1 MVGPAEGINLAS
13 SSENVKSKG
22 VKADWIYSTLP
33 INIAIG
39 PVSTFIQLYILTLH
53 GTVIDIALA
62 TTLFNAVSIPASI
75 IWGFATDRSE
85 RRKPIIVLSYVA
97 VAATLV
103 MFLSAN
109 TIYGVDVLYSI
120 FSLVSSA
127 AATPLNML
135 IMETQPKSRWAA
147 VFARL
152 SMMSSVGVVGG
163 LLLGVA
169 WGDFLP
175 FTLLVIPLTCL
186 SILSAAM
193 SVVMIKEPGIGFER
207 VMIVMFSRSFFQRLL
222 ALPLFFL
229 KIPSLMDFRRFFKG
243 GRSPLTREPVLLYS
257 SIAAFYF
264 ASGIFNTSLVPS
276 LYSADVSK
284 SEVFLVSLIS
294 MIVQTISFSYYG
306 KRMNQQNLRQSAFG
320 GLVLRSVSYLAIGV
334 SAFFLTGLAFLAYT
348 TVFYTLAAGLAY
360 AVYYAASNVMVFN
373 TLGRSGQGSA
383 LGVYSALVG
392 FATMVGSFISGFI
405 SFYTGFYLTFLI
417 AGLFMASGAAFTY
430 MLSPSNPYLNE
441 DVA

>member
-1 MVGPAEGINLAS
+1 LAS
-13 SSENVKSKG
+13 SSESAKSKDVRG
-22 VKADWIYSTLP
+22 DWIYATLP

-39 PVSTFIQLYILTLH
+39 PVSTFVQLYILTLH
-53 GTVIDIALA
+53 GTVIDIAIA
-62 TTLFNAVSIPASI
+62 TTLFNAVTIPAAI
-75 IWGFATDRSE
+75 IWGFTTDRSE

-97 VAATLV
+97 VAATLIL
-103 MFLSAN
+103 FLSAR
-109 TIYGVDVLYSI
+109 TIYGVEVLYST

-135 IMETQPKSRWAA
+135 IMETQPKSRWAL

-152 SMMSSVGVVGG
+152 SMMSSVGVVVG

-175 FTLLVIPLTCL
+175 FTLLVIPLTGL
-186 SILSAAM
+186 SVLSAAM
-193 SVVMIKEPGIGFER
+193 SAVMIKEPGFTFER
-207 VMIVMFSRSFFQRLL
+207 DMIVMFSRSFFQRLL

-229 KIPSLMDFRRFFKG
+229 RIPSLMDFRRFFQG

-276 LYSADVSK
+276 LYQANVTK
-284 SEVFLVSLIS
+284 SEVFLVSLIG
-294 MIVQTISFSYYG
+294 MVVQTISFRYYG

-320 GLVLRSVSYLAIGV
+320 GLVLRSVGYLAIGV
-334 SAFFLTGLAFLAYT
+334 SAFFFTGLPFFAYT
-348 TVFYTLAAGLAY
+348 TLFYTLAAGLAY
-360 AVYYAASNVMVFN
+360 AVYYAASTVMVFN

-383 LGVYSALVG
+383 LGIYSALVG
-392 FATMVGSFISGFI
+392 FATMIGSFISGFI

-417 AGLFMASGAAFTY
+417 AGVFTVIGAAFTY
-430 MLSPSNPYLNE
+430 LLNSSNPYFDE
-441 DVA
+441 DIA

>member
-1 MVGPAEGINLAS
+1 MVS
-13 SSENVKSKG
+13 SSENAKPIDVKD
-22 VKADWIYSTLP
+22 DWIYSTLP

-39 PVSTFIQLYILTLH
+39 PVSTFIPLYILTLH
-53 GTVIDIALA
+53 GSVIDIALA
-62 TTLFNAVSIPASI
+62 TTMFNAVTIPAAI

-85 RRKPIIVLSYVA
+85 KRKPIIVLSYLA
-97 VAATLV
+97 VAGTLIL
-103 MFLSAN
+103 FLTAR

-127 AATPLNML
+127 AATPLNLL
-135 IMETQPKSRWAA
+135 IMETQPKSRWAL

-152 SMMSSVGVVGG
+152 SMMSSVGVIGG

-175 FTLLVIPLTCL
+175 FTLLVIPLTLL
-186 SILSAAM
+186 SVLSAAM
-193 SVVMIKEPGIGFER
+193 SAVMIKEPGIAFER
-207 VMIVMFSRSFFQRLL
+207 GMIVMFSRSFFQRLL

-276 LYSADVSK
+276 LYKANVSK
-284 SEVFLVSLIS
+284 SEVFLVFLIATV
-294 MIVQTISFSYYG
+294 VQTIAFSYYG

-320 GLVLRSVSYLAIGV
+320 GLVLRSVGYLAIGA
-334 SAFFLTGLAFLAYT
+334 SAFFLTGAPFLAYT
-348 TVFYTLAAGLAY
+348 TVFYTLASGLAY

-383 LGVYSALVG
+383 LGIYSAFVG
-392 FATMVGSFISGFI
+392 FATMIGSFISGFV
-405 SFYTGFYLTFLI
+405 SFYTGFYVTFLI
-417 AGLFMASGAAFTY
+417 AGLFMASGAGFTY
-430 MLSPSNPYLNE
+430 LLSPSNPYLDE
-441 DVA
+441 DIA

>member
-1 MVGPAEGINLAS
+1 VAS
-13 SSENVKSKG
+13 STDNSKSSEM
-22 VKADWIYSTLP
+22 KADWIYSTLP
-33 INIAIG
+33 INIALG
-39 PVSTFIQLYILTLH
+39 PVSTFVQLYILTLH
-53 GTVIDIALA
+53 GSVIDIALA
-62 TTLFNAVSIPASI
+62 TTLFNAVTIPAAI

-85 RRKPIIVLSYVA
+85 RRKPIIVLSYAA
-97 VAATLV
+97 VGGTLIL
-103 MFLSAN
+103 FLTAR
-109 TIYGVDVLYSI
+109 TIYGVDILYSI

-127 AATPLNML
+127 AATPLNLL
-135 IMETQPKSRWAA
+135 IMETQPKSRWAL

-152 SMMSSVGVVGG
+152 SMMSSVGVVIG

-175 FTLLVIPLTCL
+175 FTLLVIPLSVL

-193 SVVMIKEPGIGFER
+193 SAVMIKEPGFVFER
-207 VMIVMFSRSFFQRLL
+207 EMIVMFSRSFFHLFL

-229 KIPSLMDFRRFFKG
+229 KLPNLVDFRRFFKG
-243 GRSPLTREPVLLYS
+243 GKSPLTREPVLLYS

-276 LYSADVSK
+276 LYKANISK

-294 MIVQTISFSYYG
+294 MIVQTISFIYYG
-306 KRMNQQNLRQSAFG
+306 KRMNEQNLRQSAVG
-320 GLVLRSVSYLAIGV
+320 GLVLRSLSYLAIGV
-334 SAFFLTGLAFLAYT
+334 AAFFFVGLPFFAYT

-383 LGVYSALVG
+383 LGIYSAFVG

-405 SFYTGFYLTFLI
+405 SFYLGFYVTFI
-417 AGLFMASGAAFTY
+417 VAGLFMASGAGFTY
-430 MLSPSNPYLNE
+430 LLSPSNPYLHE
-441 DVA
+441 DIA

>member
-1 MVGPAEGINLAS
+1 MAS
-13 SSENVKSKG
+13 STGSLKSKH

-33 INIAIG
+33 INIALG
-39 PVSTFIQLYILTLH
+39 PVGTFVQLYILELH

-62 TTLFNAVSIPASI
+62 TTLFNAVTIPAAI
-75 IWGFATDRSE
+75 IWGFTTDRSD

-97 VAATLV
+97 VAATLILFV
-103 MFLSAN
+103 SAR

-135 IMETQPKSRWAA
+135 IMETQPKSRWAP

-152 SMMSSVGVVGG
+152 SMMSSVGVVIG

-175 FTLLVIPLTCL
+175 FNLLVVPLTVLCV
-186 SILSAAM
+186 LSAAM
-193 SVVMIKEPGIGFER
+193 SVVMIKEPGFVFER
-207 VMIVMFSRSFFQRLL
+207 DMIVMVSRSFFQRLL

-243 GRSPLTREPVLLYS
+243 GRSPLTREPALLYG

-276 LYSADVSK
+276 LSK
-284 SEVFLVSLIS
+284 ASISRSEIFLVSVIA
-294 MIVQTISFSYYG
+294 MTIQTASFNYYG
-306 KRMNQQNLRQSAFG
+306 KRMTQQNLRQNAFG
-320 GLVLRSVSYLAIGV
+320 GLLLRSVGYVAIGV
-334 SAFFLTGLAFLAYT
+334 SAYFLTGLPYLAYT
-348 TVFYTLAAGLAY
+348 IVFYTLAAGLAY
-360 AVYYAASNVMVFN
+360 AVYYAASNVMVFS

-383 LGVYSALVG
+383 LGIYSALVG
-392 FATMVGSFISGFI
+392 FATMIGSFISGFI

-417 AGLFMASGAAFTY
+417 AGLFMASGAVFIY
-430 MLSPSNPYLNE
+430 LLSPSNPYSDE
-441 DVA
+441 DIA

>member
-1 MVGPAEGINLAS
+1 LVGPAEGFSLAS
-13 SSENVKSKG
+13 SSENVKSKD
-22 VKADWIYSTLP
+22 VRDDWIYSTLP

-39 PVSTFIQLYILTLH
+39 PVSTFVQLYILTLH

-62 TTLFNAVSIPASI
+62 TTLFNAVTIPASI
-75 IWGFATDRSE
+75 IWGFATDRSD
-85 RRKPIIVLSYVA
+85 RRKPIIVLSYTA
-97 VAATLV
+97 VAGTLIL
-103 MFLSAN
+103 FLFAR
-109 TIYGVDVLYSI
+109 TIYGVEVLYSI

-135 IMETQPKSRWAA
+135 IMETQPKSRWAL

-152 SMMSSVGVVGG
+152 SMMSSVGVVVG
-163 LLLGVA
+163 LVLGVA

-175 FTLLVIPLTCL
+175 FTVLVVPLTWL
-186 SILSAAM
+186 SVLSAAM
-193 SVVMIKEPGIGFER
+193 AAVMIREPGFAFER
-207 VMIVMFSRSFFQRLL
+207 QMIVMFSRSFFQRLL

-276 LYSADVSK
+276 LYNANVSK
-284 SEVFLVSLIS
+284 SEVFLVNLIA

-320 GLVLRSVSYLAIGV
+320 GLVLRSVSYLIIGASAI
-334 SAFFLTGLAFLAYT
+334 FFTGLPFLAYT
-348 TVFYTLAAGLAY
+348 LVFYTLAGGLAY

-383 LGVYSALVG
+383 LGIYSALVG
-392 FATMVGSFISGFI
+392 FATMIGSFISGFI

-417 AGLFMASGAAFTY
+417 SGLFMASAAAFTY
-430 MLSPSNPYLNE
+430 LLSPSNPHLDE
-441 DVA
+441 DIA

>member
-1 MVGPAEGINLAS
+1 MVGPTEGISLAS
-13 SSENVKSKG
+13 SSENAKSKD
-22 VKADWIYSTLP
+22 VRDNWIYSTLP

-39 PVSTFIQLYILTLH
+39 PVSTFVQLYILTLH
-53 GTVIDIALA
+53 GTVIDIAFA
-62 TTLFNAVSIPASI
+62 ITLFNAVTIPAAI
-75 IWGFATDRSE
+75 IWGFTTDRSE
-85 RRKPIIVLSYVA
+85 RRKPIIVLSYLA
-97 VAATLV
+97 VAATLILFV
-103 MFLSAN
+103 SAR
-109 TIYGVDVLYSI
+109 TIYGVDLLYSI

-135 IMETQPKSRWAA
+135 IMETQPKSRWAL

-175 FTLLVIPLTCL
+175 FNLLVVPLTVLCV
-186 SILSAAM
+186 LSAAM
-193 SVVMIKEPGIGFER
+193 SAVMIKEPGFVFER
-207 VMIVMFSRSFFQRLL
+207 DMIVMVSRSFFQRLL

-243 GRSPLTREPVLLYS
+243 GRSPLTREPVLLYG

-276 LYSADVSK
+276 LYKASVSK
-284 SEVFLVSLIS
+284 SEVFLVSLIA
-294 MIVQTISFSYYG
+294 MTIQTASFSYYG
-306 KRMNQQNLRQSAFG
+306 KRMNQQNLRRSAFG
-320 GLVLRSVSYLAIGV
+320 GLLLRSVGYAAIGV
-334 SAFFLTGLAFLAYT
+334 SAYYLTGLPYLAYT
-348 TVFYTLAAGLAY
+348 IVFYTLAAGLAY

-383 LGVYSALVG
+383 LGIYSALVG
-392 FATMVGSFISGFI
+392 FATMIGSFISGLI

-417 AGLFMASGAAFTY
+417 AGLFMASGAAFAY
-430 MLSPSNPYLNE
+430 LLSPSNPYFGE
-441 DVA
+441 DIA